1 VRILTDDLALST
13 DWDKLIQF
21 QRTETR
27 ASAMMAGKVLLIFL
41 SLPQAVAYHAV
52 QFRIK
57 SVARIGRSGP
67 VAKSKKNGVNR
78 RGFLKGAAASAAAG
92 AAALVAPPLAQGQQA
107 AQQRPSA
114 APPSAAQLAAE
125 TEPLS
130 SDIGVMTVENA
141 GSDFMVDVFKS
152 LGIEYIASNPGSS
165 FRGLQESFITY
176 GGNNPE
182 WLTCMHEESS
192 VALADGYFRV
202 SGKPMIAMAHGT
214 VGLQHAA
221 MNIYNA
227 FVARNPVI
235 IVLGNALDANARR
248 PGVEWNH
255 SVQDC
260 AAMVRDYIKW
270 DDTPISLTH
279 FAESAVR
286 AYKIGMTVPMGPVI
300 LVADGDLQEHPAKD
314 RAKLRI
320 PKLTLTSP
328 PAGDSAAVAEMAKL
342 LVGAEN
348 PVIIAGRVAR
358 SEQGMRLMVE
368 LAETLQAPVQG
379 GGRNMPN
386 RHPLA
391 GGGSL
396 ANADVV
402 LGLQVEDLWGAT
414 HDFRDQQERSYRPLT
429 KPGAK
434 ILSISYNDLYMK
446 SNYQDFQRFTE
457 VDMAVAADAE
467 ATLPSL
473 IEACKKLIT
482 ADRRRVFEERGRRIA
497 AANTQAL
504 SRART
509 EATYGWDASPIST
522 TRMSVELW
530 NAVKD
535 KDWAL
540 VSGTGSRLWNIDK
553 FHQTTGGG
561 GAAAVGSGLPIA
573 VGAALAHKKFGR
585 LCVGIQNDGD
595 LMYAPGA
602 LWTAAHHKIPLLLVM
617 HNNRAYHQEVMHLQR
632 MASRRQRG
640 VENAWIGTTITDPNI
655 DYAQLARS
663 MGLYGAGPITDPKDL
678 APALRTAV
686 ERVERG
692 EPALI
697 DVVTQ
702 PR

>member
-1 VRILTDDLALST
+1 
-13 DWDKLIQF
+13 
-21 QRTETR
+21 
-27 ASAMMAGKVLLIFL
+27 MAKF
-41 SLPQAVAYHAV
+41 
-52 QFRIK
+52 
-57 SVARIGRSGP
+57 
-67 VAKSKKNGVNR
+67 KKNGVDR
-78 RGFLKGAAASAAAG
+78 RGFLKGAAAG
-92 AAALVAPPLAQGQQA
+92 AAALITPVVPLAEAQQA
-107 AQQRPSA
+107 SPPQRAAAASPST
-114 APPSAAQLAAE
+114 AQLAAE

-130 SDIGVMTVENA
+130 ADVEVLTVENA
-141 GSDFMVDVFKS
+141 GSDFMVDIFKS

-165 FRGLQESFITY
+165 FRGLQESFISY
-176 GGNNPE
+176 GGNRSPE
-182 WLTCMHEESS
+182 WLTCCHEESS
-192 VALADGYFRV
+192 VAIADGYYRV
-202 SGKPMIAMAHGT
+202 SGKPMMAMAHGT
-214 VGLQHAA
+214 VGLQHAS

-227 FVARNPVI
+227 YVARNPVY

-260 AAMVRDYIKW
+260 ASMVRDFIKW
-270 DDTPISLTH
+270 DDTPVSLTH

-286 AYKIGMTVPMGPVI
+286 AYKLAMTVPMGPVVI
-300 LVADGDLQEHPAKD
+300 VADGDLQENAAKD
-314 RAKLRI
+314 RSKLRI

-328 PAGDSAAVAEMAKL
+328 PTGDPVAVAEIAKL
-342 LVGAEN
+342 LVAAEN

-358 SEQGMRLMVE
+358 SEQGMKLMVE

-396 ANADVV
+396 ANADVI
-402 LGLQVEDLWGAT
+402 LGLQVDDLWGAT
-414 HDFRDQQERSYRPLT
+414 HDFRDQQERSYEPIT
-429 KPGAK
+429 KAGAK
-434 ILSISYNDLYMK
+434 ILSISPNDLYTK
-446 SNYQDFQRFTE
+446 SNYQDFQRYQET
-457 VDMAVAADAE
+457 DIAIAADAE
-467 ATLPSL
+467 ATLPTL
-473 IEACKKLIT
+473 IEACKRLIT
-482 ADRRRVFEERGRRIA
+482 ADRKRVFEERGKKIA
-497 AANTQAL
+497 AANAQAL
-504 SRART
+504 VRART

-530 NAVKD
+530 QAIKD

-540 VSGTGSRLWNIDK
+540 VGGGGSRLWNIDK

-561 GAAAVGSGLPIA
+561 GAGAVGSSLPVA

-602 LWTAAHHKIPLLLVM
+602 LWTAAHHRIPMLLVM

-632 MASRRQRG
+632 MANRRQRG
-640 VENAWIGTTITDPNI
+640 IGNAGIGTTITDPNI
-655 DYAQLARS
+655 DYATLARS

-692 EPALI
+692 EPALV
-697 DVVTQ
+697 DVVSQ